1 MPRGLTS
8 LWWADRRAAGGWV
21 DGWAGCW
28 MMDDR
33 VYPGT
38 VEAIDTLS
46 GGAGES

>member
-1 MPRGLTS
+1 MRGR
-8 LWWADRRAAGGWV
+8 WWVGWQAGGWV
-21 DGWAGCW
+21 GEWAGCR

-46 GGAGES
+46 GGAGEG